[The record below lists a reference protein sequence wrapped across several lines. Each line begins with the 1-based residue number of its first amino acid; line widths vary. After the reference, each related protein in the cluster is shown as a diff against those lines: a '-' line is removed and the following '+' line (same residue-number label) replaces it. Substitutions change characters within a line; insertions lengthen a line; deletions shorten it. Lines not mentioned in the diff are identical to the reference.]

1 MTTPVSRPAPRSLDQ
16 QVDVETPEQVV
27 FSYTSA
33 GVGSRAAAALF
44 DYLVCFGLL
53 AGLALL
59 VAFGL
64 KRAGGKLLTDAT
76 TTWVVALFV
85 VGQFAILWGYYVLF
99 EGLRDGQTP
108 GKRRLGLRV
117 VRDGGYSVTF
127 AASAARNLVRI
138 VDMQPVFLY
147 GVGILSVA
155 VSRHGRR
162 LGDMVAGT
170 IVVREQMIAATAP
183 VMAADAPRA
192 AITTILTDDEFA
204 LVERFVSRRNTLE
217 AGRRTELA
225 TAIAARFRD
234 RAAASDVGS
243 GGQPAALVIR
253 LYERERDARARGVAA
268 RSDTGAAREQ
278 HAIVALGGRRWAEFA
293 TVLAEAQR
301 RGLSALGEEGV
312 SDFVARYRELG
323 TDLARLRTAA
333 RGRELDA
340 LFYLSRLVAGGHNL
354 LYRQRQLVL
363 RSIWR
368 YLAFEVPR
376 EVRRS
381 VMPIL
386 LSAAFLFVPAA
397 MAYVVAYRDPATAR
411 RFLPAE
417 MVDRAESGAV
427 RERRGEGFLPQQMAD
442 VRGPMLASF
451 ITVNNVQITFGAF
464 ALGITAGL
472 GTVFVLVSNG
482 VQIGGGLGLFA
493 SERVL
498 HLILSFVAPHGVLE
512 LTAIAIAGG
521 GGLLLASAIL
531 LPGAVT
537 RREALVERGRRAM
550 ALIAAS
556 SVLLVIAGLI
566 EGNISPLPWPIEWKL
581 FVSLL
586 TALFLVF
593 YLTRGRAGTEATT
606 TAGKAAEGA
615 EEQRGRRGK
624 NKTAEKPGTHGI
636 VPTVL

>member
-1 MTTPVSRPAPRSLDQ
+1 MRSVTPAPRSLDQ
-16 QVDVETPEQVV
+16 QIDVETPEQVV
-27 FSYTSA
+27 FSYTIA

-44 DYLVCFGLL
+44 DYLICFGLL

-59 VAFGL
+59 VSFGVR
-64 KRAGGKLLTDAT
+64 RAGGRLLADTSTA
-76 TTWVVALFV
+76 WVIALFI

-127 AASAARNLVRI
+127 GASAARNLVRI
-138 VDMQPVFLY
+138 VDMQPGILY

-170 IVVREQMIAATAP
+170 MVVREQMIAATAP
-183 VMAADAPRA
+183 DMDAEPARA
-192 AITTILTDDEFA
+192 AIATILTDDEFA
-204 LVERFVSRRNTLE
+204 LVERFVTRRNTLD
-217 AGRRTELA
+217 AARRTDLA
-225 TAIAARFRD
+225 VQIAARFRD
-234 RAAASDVGS
+234 RAEASDVGG

-293 TVLAEAQR
+293 AILAEAQR
-301 RGLSALGEEGV
+301 RGLAALGEEGV
-312 SDFVARYRELG
+312 SDFVSRYRELG

-354 LYRQRQLVL
+354 LYRQRQLVS

-368 YLAFEVPR
+368 YLTYDVPR

-381 VMPIL
+381 AALVL
-386 LSAAFLFVPAA
+386 LSGAFLFVPAA
-397 MAYVVAYRDPATAR
+397 IAWVVVVRDPATAR
-411 RFLPAE
+411 QFLPAE
-417 MVDRAESGAV
+417 MIDRAESGAA
-427 RERRGEGFLPQQMAD
+427 RERRGEGFLPQQMAEA
-442 VRGPMLASF
+442 RGPILAAF
-451 ITVNNVQITFGAF
+451 LPVNNIQVAFVAF
-464 ALGITAGL
+464 ALGITAGI
-472 GTVFVLVSNG
+472 GTVFALVSNG
-482 VQIGGGLGLFA
+482 VQIGGALGLFA

-498 HLILSFVAPHGVLE
+498 HLILGFVAPHGVLE
-512 LTAIAIAGG
+512 LAAIAIAGG
-521 GGLLLASAIL
+521 GGLLVASAIL
-531 LPGAVT
+531 LPGALT
-537 RREALVERGRRAM
+537 RGEALVERGRRAM
-550 ALIAAS
+550 ALIAAAC
-556 SVLLVIAGLI
+556 VLLVIAGLI
-566 EGNISPLPWPIEWKL
+566 EGNISPLPWPMEWKL

-593 YLTRGRAGTEATT
+593 YLS
-606 TAGKAAEGA
+606 
-615 EEQRGRRGK
+615 RGRR
-624 NKTAEKPGTHGI
+624 EKGRGHA
-636 VPTVL
+636 

>member
-1 MTTPVSRPAPRSLDQ
+1 MRSVTPAPRSLDQ
-16 QVDVETPEQVV
+16 QIDVETPEQVV
-27 FSYTSA
+27 FSYTIA

-44 DYLVCFGLL
+44 DYLICFGLL

-59 VAFGL
+59 VNFGVR
-64 KRAGGKLLTDAT
+64 RAGGRLLADTSTA
-76 TTWVVALFV
+76 WMIALFI

-127 AASAARNLVRI
+127 GASAARNLVRI
-138 VDMQPVFLY
+138 VDMQPGILY

-170 IVVREQMIAATAP
+170 MVVREQMIAATAP
-183 VMAADAPRA
+183 DMDAEPARA
-192 AITTILTDDEFA
+192 AIATILTDDEFA
-204 LVERFVSRRNTLE
+204 LVERFVTRRNTLD
-217 AGRRTELA
+217 AARRTDLA
-225 TAIAARFRD
+225 VQIAARFRD
-234 RAAASDVGS
+234 RAEASDVGG

-293 TVLAEAQR
+293 AILAEAQR
-301 RGLSALGEEGV
+301 RGLAALGEEGV
-312 SDFVARYRELG
+312 SDFVSRYRELG

-354 LYRQRQLVL
+354 LYRQRQLVS

-368 YLAFEVPR
+368 YLTYDVPR

-381 VMPIL
+381 AALVL
-386 LSAAFLFVPAA
+386 LSGAFLFVPAA
-397 MAYVVAYRDPATAR
+397 IAWVVVVRDPATAR
-411 RFLPAE
+411 QFLPAE
-417 MVDRAESGAV
+417 MIDRAESGAA
-427 RERRGEGFLPQQMAD
+427 RERRGEGFLPQQMAEA
-442 VRGPMLASF
+442 RGPILAAF
-451 ITVNNVQITFGAF
+451 LPVNNIQVAFVAF
-464 ALGITAGL
+464 ALGITAGI
-472 GTVFVLVSNG
+472 GTVFALVSNG
-482 VQIGGGLGLFA
+482 VQIGGALGLFA

-498 HLILSFVAPHGVLE
+498 HLILGFVAPHGVLE
-512 LTAIAIAGG
+512 LAAIAIAGG
-521 GGLLLASAIL
+521 GGLLVASAIL
-531 LPGAVT
+531 LPGALT
-537 RREALVERGRRAM
+537 RGEALVERGRRAM
-550 ALIAAS
+550 ALIAAAC
-556 SVLLVIAGLI
+556 VLLVIAGLI
-566 EGNISPLPWPIEWKL
+566 EGNISPLPWPMEWKL

-593 YLTRGRAGTEATT
+593 YLS
-606 TAGKAAEGA
+606 
-615 EEQRGRRGK
+615 RGRR
-624 NKTAEKPGTHGI
+624 EKGRGHA
-636 VPTVL
+636 

>member
-1 MTTPVSRPAPRSLDQ
+1 MRSVTPAPRSLDQ
-16 QVDVETPEQVV
+16 QIDVETPEQVV
-27 FSYTSA
+27 FSYTIA

-44 DYLVCFGLL
+44 DYLICFGLL

-59 VAFGL
+59 VSFGVR
-64 KRAGGKLLTDAT
+64 RAGGRLLADTSTA
-76 TTWVVALFV
+76 WVIALFI

-127 AASAARNLVRI
+127 GASAARNLVRI
-138 VDMQPVFLY
+138 VDMQPGILY

-170 IVVREQMIAATAP
+170 MVVREQMITATAP
-183 VMAADAPRA
+183 DMDAEPARA
-192 AITTILTDDEFA
+192 AIATILTDDEFA
-204 LVERFVSRRNTLE
+204 LVERFVTRRNTLD
-217 AGRRTELA
+217 AARRTDLA
-225 TAIAARFRD
+225 VQIAARFRD
-234 RAAASDVGS
+234 RAEASDVGG

-293 TVLAEAQR
+293 AILAEAQR
-301 RGLSALGEEGV
+301 RGLAALGEEGV
-312 SDFVARYRELG
+312 SDFVSRYRELG

-354 LYRQRQLVL
+354 LYRQRQLVS

-368 YLAFEVPR
+368 YLTYDVPR

-381 VMPIL
+381 AALVL
-386 LSAAFLFVPAA
+386 LSGAFLFVPAA
-397 MAYVVAYRDPATAR
+397 IAWVVVVRDPATAR
-411 RFLPAE
+411 QFLPAE
-417 MVDRAESGAV
+417 MIDRAESGAA
-427 RERRGEGFLPQQMAD
+427 RERRGEGFLPQQMAEA
-442 VRGPMLASF
+442 RGPILAAF
-451 ITVNNVQITFGAF
+451 LPVNNIQVAFVAF
-464 ALGITAGL
+464 ALGITAGI
-472 GTVFVLVSNG
+472 GTVFALVSNG
-482 VQIGGGLGLFA
+482 VQIGGALGLFA

-498 HLILSFVAPHGVLE
+498 HLILGFVAPHGVLE
-512 LTAIAIAGG
+512 LAAIAIAGG
-521 GGLLLASAIL
+521 GGLLVASAIL
-531 LPGAVT
+531 LPGALT
-537 RREALVERGRRAM
+537 RGEALVERGRRAM
-550 ALIAAS
+550 ALIAAAC
-556 SVLLVIAGLI
+556 VLLVIAGLI
-566 EGNISPLPWPIEWKL
+566 EGNISPLPWPMEWKL

-593 YLTRGRAGTEATT
+593 YLS
-606 TAGKAAEGA
+606 
-615 EEQRGRRGK
+615 RGRR
-624 NKTAEKPGTHGI
+624 EKGRGHA
-636 VPTVL
+636 